1 MDLLDRSAWGRALII
16 LGVIAVGFWVLQ
28 QFWLLALHFGNIII
42 LFFLAWLLAFC
53 LGPIVRS
60 IQLSTVLGR
69 VAATAVVY
77 LVLLVVL
84 VTTIVLVVPVLVQQ
98 VSALASQLPELT
110 LQIPGLIKHL
120 EQPFTSRGIPVDLSA
135 PSSTTLS
142 QEAGQL
148 GTQLVANTVS
158 IASGI
163 ASGLFSF
170 TIILILSFYL
180 VLDGDRFA
188 AQFVDAVPEHYR
200 ADTVLF
206 LESIRRSFGGFLRG
220 TVIQASILAVGT
232 AVIMLIA
239 GVHYVLLASLFA
251 GVVMVIP
258 FVGPLLAL
266 ILPLLIGL
274 FSGMTTSQLIVY
286 VFALVALQIL
296 VMNVIAPKVMGDSVG
311 LHPLLVF
318 VALLIGGQEAG
329 LAGAIFGVPVAA
341 VIYAA
346 AQILLRRWQVIDA
359 ASPEVTIAVTTVTG
373 TTFPKRRVRVEQ
385 LGASIGGVVTRLFHG
400 RIP

>member
-1 MDLLDRSAWGRALII
+1 M
-16 LGVIAVGFWVLQ
+16 
-28 QFWLLALHFGNIII
+28 
-42 LFFLAWLLAFC
+42 
-53 LGPIVRS
+53 
-60 IQLSTVLGR
+60 
-69 VAATAVVY
+69 
-77 LVLLVVL
+77 
-84 VTTIVLVVPVLVQQ
+84 
-98 VSALASQLPELT
+98 
-110 LQIPGLIKHL
+110 
-120 EQPFTSRGIPVDLSA
+120 
-135 PSSTTLS
+135 
-142 QEAGQL
+142 
-148 GTQLVANTVS
+148 ANTVS

-163 ASGLFSF
+163 ASGLFGF

-188 AQFVDAVPEHYR
+188 TQFVDAVPEHYR

-286 VFALVALQIL
+286 LFALVALQIL

-341 VIYAA
+341 VIYATA
-346 AQILLRRWQVIDA
+346 RILLRRWQVIEA
-359 ASPEVTIAVTTVTG
+359 ISPEAD
-373 TTFPKRRVRVEQ
+373 RSR
-385 LGASIGGVVTRLFHG
+385 
-400 RIP
+400 